1 MHTESSWHD
10 KDIVACQGQ
19 ARNPGESKYEML
31 YDRIFPQLEE
41 TMLLRC
47 LHNLETL

>member
-1 MHTESSWHD
+1 MTRILWLV
-10 KDIVACQGQ
+10 KVR